1 MEKINGYTKEEAQSL
16 VKFVCEGKGQGK
28 TLTRIFEEYAKNSG
42 RAKGS
47 VRNYYYALLKS
58 TDNAEVREI
67 LKDTRLKAEDIRPFT
82 DEETD
87 KILKAILN
95 ERSRGVSVRRAVLN
109 LAGGDDK
116 LMLRYQNKYRNVLA
130 KQPERIKRLMRD
142 AGYNVTDDGRKAI
155 EDKINSLYDEL
166 NASLKEENKRL
177 TAVIKKLT
185 DENFLLR
192 LQVKNLQN

>member
-58 TDNAEVREI
+58 TDNEEVREI
-67 LKDTRLKAEDIRPFT
+67 LRDTQLKAEDIRPFT

-87 KILKAILN
+87 KILKAILK
-95 ERSRGVSVRRAVLN
+95 ERSRGISVRRAVLN

-130 KQPERIKRLMRD
+130 KQPDKIKKLMKD
-142 AGYNVTDDGRKAI
+142 AGYSVTDDGRKAI

-185 DENFLLR
+185 DENFLLK